1 MARWLDI
8 VIMIIVALALFRG
21 FRRGLIREVF
31 SIVGAVLAVA
41 VAYQSHQEMSVYLID
56 LYPLELWQAQA
67 IAFVAIIVGISLA
80 AAVLGYIWSRA
91 VRLTPFAILDHV
103 GGAAFGVFE
112 VGLVLV
118 VAVAVLSNLSMPPV
132 LNSVLN
138 ESAVVQEVRVLIP
151 FVQERLEEHWP
162 PDWSKPEWLFLG
174 SAG

>member
-21 FRRGLIREVF
+21 FRRGLIRDVF

-91 VRLTPFAILDHV
+91 VRLTPFAILDH
-103 GGAAFGVFE
+103 GWGSGVFK

-118 VAVAVLSNLSMPPV
+118 VAVRSCLT
-132 LNSVLN
+132 SVCRQ
-138 ESAVVQEVRVLIP
+138 S
-151 FVQERLEEHWP
+151 
-162 PDWSKPEWLFLG
+162 
-174 SAG
+174 